1 MESKYQKETDTL
13 TFYLEGELD
22 HHAAQKLRLELDEKI
37 VAVRAA
43 RVVLDLSG
51 TEFLDSSGLG
61 LILGRVRVAQNAGA
75 TLSVAGANRRIRR
88 ILELCGAQ
96 QYLSFA

>member
-1 MESKYQKETDTL
+1 MESSYQKETDTI
-13 TFYLEGELD
+13 TFYLREELD
-22 HHAAQKLRLELDEKI
+22 HHAAQKLRLELDEQI
-37 VAVRAA
+37 NAARAT

-75 TLSVAGANRRIRR
+75 TLEVTGASRRIRR

-96 QYLSFA
+96 KYLNFA